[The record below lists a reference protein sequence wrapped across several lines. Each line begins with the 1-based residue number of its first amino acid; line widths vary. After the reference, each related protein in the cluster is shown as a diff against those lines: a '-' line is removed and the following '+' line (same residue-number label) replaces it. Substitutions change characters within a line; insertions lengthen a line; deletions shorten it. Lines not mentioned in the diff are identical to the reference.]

1 MPSSQLAFP
10 NFSFEISDCTLASV
24 SCSDSSKQ
32 LGTSQLQ
39 PQFRDF
45 GIQEPQEP
53 AMRNLPTPIRKII
66 GDLSNTERVLVG
78 LDLRSP
84 DIVAGAL

>member
-24 SCSDSSKQ
+24 SCSGSSN
-32 LGTSQLQ
+32 Q
-39 PQFRDF
+39 PRDQPTPAQFRDF

-53 AMRNLPTPIRKII
+53 AMRNLPTPMRKII
-66 GDLSNTERVLVG
+66 DDRSNTERVLVG

-84 DIVAGAL
+84 DVVAGAL